1 MKDLKE
7 AYESVISDFKD
18 DLAMECQDCTQT
30 DLWEL
35 VDGYG
40 LFGFREWLKDIYALS
55 SDYELVKNT
64 IDEYIRMGLHTIAE
78 LEDYLEDNGGEAS

>member
-1 MKDLKE
+1 MEDLKK
-7 AYESVISDFKD
+7 AYDSVISDFKD

-40 LFGFREWLKDIYALS
+40 LFGFREWLHDMYPLN
-55 SDYELVKNT
+55 SDYEIVRKT
-64 IDEYIRMGLHTIAE
+64 IDGYIRQGLQTIAE
-78 LEDYLEDNGGEAS
+78 LEEHLEEEEGDAS